1 MTTFVKKYNFAKFIN
16 FITSIDGDFN
26 NASIEYI
33 TDAIYDDTCDNNEDE
48 LFNSDKSDIMDVL
61 NIIKVAMTKKRAKN
75 RQSAKARRAS
85 SSSSSPRSRASETA
99 RGGSFQYRAASQ
111 NDHPLF
117 HCPDE
122 ECSCCRNRQQKR
134 ALYGIFHQVR

>member
-1 MTTFVKKYNFAKFIN
+1 MMTTFVKKYNFAKFIN

-61 NIIKVAMTKKRAKN
+61 DIIKAAMAKKRAKN
-75 RQSAKARRAS
+75 ITVTIA
-85 SSSSSPRSRASETA
+85 
-99 RGGSFQYRAASQ
+99 
-111 NDHPLF
+111 NDEYIDDVINVWMKLDNNPTYVLSL
-117 HCPDE
+117 CKEIYE
-122 ECSCCRNRQQKR
+122 EKINEW
-134 ALYGIFHQVR
+134 LELN

>member
-1 MTTFVKKYNFAKFIN
+1 MMTTFVKKYNFAKFIN

-61 NIIKVAMTKKRAKN
+61 NIIKAAMAKKRAKN
-75 RQSAKARRAS
+75 ITVTIA
-85 SSSSSPRSRASETA
+85 
-99 RGGSFQYRAASQ
+99 
-111 NDHPLF
+111 NDEYIDDIINVWLKLDNNPTYVLSL
-117 HCPDE
+117 CKEIYE
-122 ECSCCRNRQQKR
+122 EKINEW
-134 ALYGIFHQVR
+134 LELN

>member
-1 MTTFVKKYNFAKFIN
+1 MMTTFVKKYNFAKFIN

-75 RQSAKARRAS
+75 ITVTIA
-85 SSSSSPRSRASETA
+85 
-99 RGGSFQYRAASQ
+99 
-111 NDHPLF
+111 D
-117 HCPDE
+117 DE
-122 ECSCCRNRQQKR
+122 YIDDVINVWMKLDNNPTYVLSLCKEIYEEKINEW
-134 ALYGIFHQVR
+134 LELN

>member
-1 MTTFVKKYNFAKFIN
+1 MMTTFVKKYNFAKFIN

-61 NIIKVAMTKKRAKN
+61 DIIKAAMSKKRAKN
-75 RQSAKARRAS
+75 ITVTIA
-85 SSSSSPRSRASETA
+85 
-99 RGGSFQYRAASQ
+99 
-111 NDHPLF
+111 NDKYIDDVINVWMKLDNNPTYVLSL
-117 HCPDE
+117 CKGIYE
-122 ECSCCRNRQQKR
+122 EKINEW
-134 ALYGIFHQVR
+134 LELN